1 MSHKRKKDYKAVF
14 GKLIE
19 IIEDPISGYPKVEEI
34 MSDFEAAV
42 WVTLKELLPQSK
54 MKGCGFHL
62 NQAMFK
68 NMKKIGLGPIYNKDD
83 ATRTVC
89 RQLMSLNLL
98 PAEKIS
104 KQFYVIVEEN
114 GNGSNIR
121 YGHQQHGRCLWNIV
135 AQITMQKGTTIP

>member
-1 MSHKRKKDYKAVF
+1 MPLAFVIMSHKRKKDYKAVF

-62 NQAMFK
+62 NQAIM
-68 NMKKIGLGPIYNKDD
+68 
-83 ATRTVC
+83 
-89 RQLMSLNLL
+89 
-98 PAEKIS
+98 
-104 KQFYVIVEEN
+104 
-114 GNGSNIR
+114 
-121 YGHQQHGRCLWNIV
+121 
-135 AQITMQKGTTIP
+135 